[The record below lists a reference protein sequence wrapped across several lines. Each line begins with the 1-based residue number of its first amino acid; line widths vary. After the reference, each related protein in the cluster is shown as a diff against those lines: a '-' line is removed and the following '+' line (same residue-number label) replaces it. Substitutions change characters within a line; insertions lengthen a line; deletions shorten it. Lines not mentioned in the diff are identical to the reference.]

1 MPRELLDNAAG
12 LDGRLRKTQGTD
24 SGRNEGENLVC
35 EQLELGKTG
44 GGVWSGIFGSDGF
57 ACRRPCYFC
66 RSFISKFQSS
76 MTQTLHQFQA
86 GYEDYA
92 RKNRFEQAPSEL
104 YEPINYVLGLGGKHL
119 RPAALLTCCH
129 LFDQAVEKALPAAHA
144 VEIFHNFTLL
154 HDDVMDAAPLRRGK
168 PTVHVKYNLSTA
180 ILSGD
185 VMLVKAYEYLL
196 RLESPTLPHLLRL
209 FTKTAVE
216 VCEGQQM
223 DMNFETRH
231 DVRIEEYLKMIELK
245 TSVLV
250 ACAMQIGALLGG
262 ASERDAE
269 RTYEFGRNL
278 GIAFQLQDDLL
289 DAFGDPKKFG
299 KKVGGDIVQNKKTY
313 LYLKAL
319 EQAPG
324 ETRQAL
330 LDWFS
335 SPTQDETAKI
345 AAVTGIFNRLKIR
358 ELTEELKEKYQAA
371 ALENLAAVQAPKER
385 KAVLENFAA
394 LLLGREV

>member
-1 MPRELLDNAAG
+1 
-12 LDGRLRKTQGTD
+12 
-24 SGRNEGENLVC
+24 
-35 EQLELGKTG
+35 
-44 GGVWSGIFGSDGF
+44 
-57 ACRRPCYFC
+57 
-66 RSFISKFQSS
+66 

-86 GYEDYA
+86 VYENYA
-92 RKNRFEQAPSEL
+92 RQNRFDQAPIEL

-119 RPAALLTCCH
+119 RPAALLMCCH
-129 LFDQAVEKALPAAHA
+129 LFDDAVERALPAAYA
-144 VEIFHNFTLL
+144 IEVFHNFTLL

-196 RLESPTLPHLLRL
+196 RLETPALPGILRL
-209 FTKTAVE
+209 FTRTASE

-223 DMNFETRH
+223 DMNFETRQ
-231 DVRIEEYLKMIELK
+231 DVSIEEYLKMIELK

-262 ASERDAE
+262 AREEDAAHL
-269 RTYEFGRNL
+269 YEFGRNL

-289 DAFGDPKKFG
+289 DAFGDPVKFG
-299 KKVGGDIVQNKKTY
+299 KKTGGDIVQNKKTY

-319 EQAPG
+319 ELAEG
-324 ETRQAL
+324 EMRQEL
-330 LDWFS
+330 LAWFS
-335 SPTQDETAKI
+335 APATDEATKV

-358 ELTEELKEKYQAA
+358 ELTEELKEEFQAA
-371 ALENLAAVQAPKER
+371 ALANLEAVQASAEK
-385 KAVLENFAA
+385 KAVLESFATW
-394 LLLGREV
+394 LMGREE